1 VEHLFRHLAAAFL
14 TISCAEDWVQA
25 VGLLLLFALAYLSI
39 GLVLGFLKLDVQSS
53 WQTITSVVLGAFFM
67 PSLLEELG
75 FRVLLLPHP
84 TESILPSKRWVLSI
98 LSWLLFVAYH
108 LHPFVPSFFR
118 TTAFLLG
125 AGLLGIIYTVSYLKS
140 GSVWISVIMHW
151 LIVVAWLLLF
161 GGLER
166 FQG

>member
-1 VEHLFRHLAAAFL
+1 MQRLFRRLAAAFF
-14 TISCAEDWVQA
+14 TIPRAKDWVQA
-25 VGLLLLFALAYLSI
+25 VGLLLLFALVYLPI
-39 GLVLGFLKLDVQSS
+39 GFVLGFLKLDVQSS
-53 WQTITSVVLGAFFM
+53 WQTITSVVAGAFFM

-84 TESILPSKRWVLSI
+84 TESISPSKRWVLSI
-98 LSWLLFVAYH
+98 LSWLLFAAYH

-125 AGLLGIIYTVSYLKS
+125 AGLLGIICRVSYLKS
-140 GSVWISVIMHW
+140 GSVWIPVIMHW
-151 LIVVAWLLLF
+151 LIVVAWLLLC

-166 FQG
+166 F